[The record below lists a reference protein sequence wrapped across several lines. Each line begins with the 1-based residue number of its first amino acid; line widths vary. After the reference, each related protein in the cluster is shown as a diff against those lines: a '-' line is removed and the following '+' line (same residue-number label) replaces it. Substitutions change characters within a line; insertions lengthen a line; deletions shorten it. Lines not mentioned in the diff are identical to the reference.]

1 MATRVQWLGH
11 SALLVEGEGKK
22 VLIDPFLTG
31 NPKAAAKA
39 EEVPADLILISHG
52 HGDHVGDAVA
62 IARRTGATVASN
74 YEISLWLQQPLQGL
88 AGSKVQ
94 GLQHGGG
101 FLFDGSIR
109 VKLTLAFHGSA
120 LPDGSNGGNPCGFV
134 LTFPDGTRIYDAADT
149 ALFGDM
155 ALIGEEGIDLAIL
168 PIGDYYTMGPDDAVR
183 AVKLIKPRFVL
194 PIHYNT
200 FPPITQDVDAW
211 AARVKAETSAEPV
224 VLQPGDSFEIP
235 KR

>member
-11 SALLVEGEGKK
+11 SALLVEGGGPK

-31 NPKAAAKA
+31 NPKAAAKPD
-39 EEVPADLILISHG
+39 EVPADLILISHG
-52 HGDHVGDAVA
+52 HGDHVGDAAA
-62 IARRTGATVASN
+62 IAKRTGATVATN
-74 YEISLWLQQPLQGL
+74 YEISLWLQQKQGL
-88 AGSKVQ
+88 PESKVQ
-94 GLQHGGG
+94 GLQHGGS
-101 FLFDGSIR
+101 FLFDKSVR

-120 LPDGSNGGNPCGFV
+120 LPDGSNGGNPCGFL
-134 LTFPDGTRIYDAADT
+134 LTFPDGIKVYDAADT

-183 AVKLIKPRFVL
+183 AVKLIKPRYVL

-211 AARVKAETSAEPV
+211 ADRIRDETAAEPV
-224 VLQPGDSFEIP
+224 VLQPGDYFDIP
-235 KR
+235 KE